1 MPYSLILFLS
11 CCFLTTFWSF
21 VRVVVFS
28 PSHSPQ
34 YRELAKGARA
44 EVDASLTDVDR
55 ERAVADASNA
65 AAAVAAAAAHSSGKS
80 SGVPV
85 VAVILLTIVAFVI
98 GRFTI
103 SYAMMLD
110 EIEEGGGGA
119 SEM

>member
-1 MPYSLILFLS
+1 M
-11 CCFLTTFWSF
+11 
-21 VRVVVFS
+21 
-28 PSHSPQ
+28 
-34 YRELAKGARA
+34 
-44 EVDASLTDVDR
+44 DASLTDVDR

>member
-1 MPYSLILFLS
+1 MS

-65 AAAVAAAAAHSSGKS
+65 AAAAHSSGKS

>member
-1 MPYSLILFLS
+1 
-11 CCFLTTFWSF
+11 
-21 VRVVVFS
+21 
-28 PSHSPQ
+28 
-34 YRELAKGARA
+34 
-44 EVDASLTDVDR
+44 
-55 ERAVADASNA
+55 
-65 AAAVAAAAAHSSGKS
+65 
-80 SGVPV
+80 